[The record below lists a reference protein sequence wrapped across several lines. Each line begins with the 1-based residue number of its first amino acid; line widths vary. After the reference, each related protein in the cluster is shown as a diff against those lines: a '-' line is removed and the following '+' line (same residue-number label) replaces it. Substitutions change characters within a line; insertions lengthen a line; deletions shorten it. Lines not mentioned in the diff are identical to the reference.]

1 MYNNALCISH
11 AELTDGIISAAN
23 VRKLSSRG
31 QLTQVRRACY
41 GTSALYVVESLP
53 VQYRA
58 EVYRRYP
65 DLKERAE
72 SKPFVESVEAD
83 GRAMQYFADYV
94 LSDGRHLTTEK
105 QGEYANN
112 CAVLNAF
119 GTLLDRANSH
129 RMRQSKRRVNQGE
142 FWTKAAAALPRLSD
156 RWPNSLPNS
165 ARRLRMKY
173 AEYLKEG
180 YECMISKKYQNKNAA
195 KVSEDVQEA
204 VLTQLIGH
212 HNNLDNTDVA
222 EYYNKVAE
230 MQGWPQITASAVGV
244 WREKLDLVT
253 AAGRRGATNFRNE
266 RTMQVKR
273 KRPTAPFLM
282 WTLDGWDVEL
292 LYQQTVEDK
301 NGHRVTTYCNRLTL
315 EVVLDPCCNYPIGYA
330 IGTHETPALIAEALR
345 DAARHSM
352 ELTGEMLRSNQIQC
366 DHYGIKTM
374 QELYMVM
381 SDKLTPARVKNAKS
395 KVVEP
400 YFGYLNK
407 TYCKKFNNWSG
418 YGVTTDPKK
427 QPNSEAL
434 NMIRHSFPDEDGVR
448 KQIHL
453 MMQYERQSKHE
464 QFMKMLEHLPAERRL
479 PLSKENY
486 LLYFGATTGLT
497 NAIEGS
503 GLRPTLLGIKR
514 DYDCWDV
521 TFREHAGEKW
531 QVRFDPDD
539 MSEVLAVNA
548 DGSRRYML
556 KEKYVQPM
564 ALAERQPGDA
574 EQLAAVN
581 AFNKQLEARV
591 TDQLALAYEKTEQ
604 LIADNP
610 RLDNI
615 LGRLLIVDSRGQHK
629 LPKAQKRLSASEIKA
644 IEVETVDDA
653 AGKPQHTVAG
663 WQRNDGSTPLTTSN
677 DNDNYDL
684 F

>member
-11 AELTDGIISAAN
+11 AELTDGIISNAN
-23 VRKLSSRG
+23 VIKLRQRG
-31 QLTQVRRACY
+31 QITQVRRACY

-83 GRAMQYFADYV
+83 GKAMQYFADYV

-105 QGEYANN
+105 QSEYANN

-119 GTLLDRANSH
+119 ATLLERANSH
-129 RMRQSKRRVNQGE
+129 RMRQSKIRVNQGE

-330 IGTHETPALIAEALR
+330 IGTHETPALITEALR

-434 NMIRHSFPDEDGVR
+434 NMIRHSFPDVEGVT

-464 QFMKMLEHLPAERRL
+464 QFMKMLQNLPADRRL
-479 PLSKENY
+479 PLTKENY

-581 AFNKQLEARV
+581 AFNKQLENRV
-591 TDQLALAYEKTEQ
+591 TEQLALAYEKTEQ

-629 LPKAQKRLSASEIKA
+629 LPKAQKRLSAAEIKA

-653 AGKPQHTVAG
+653 AAKPQHTVAG
-663 WQRNDGSTPLTTSN
+663 WQKNDN